1 MKYGVTLPLDHIETS
16 ELNLCLGF
24 RGANPIQSDP
34 VRFYAQNLGGPYR
47 LDHNPSSALMRWTLC
62 REMPRDLA
70 IDVRD
75 DPAVI
80 MLLMTSRSIES
91 LAV

>member
-1 MKYGVTLPLDHIETS
+1 MKYGVTLPLDQIETL
-16 ELNLCLGF
+16 ELNLPLGL
-24 RGANPIQSDP
+24 RGANPIRPKSLVIIWGDP
-34 VRFYAQNLGGPYR
+34 NR
-47 LDHNPSSALMRWTLC
+47 LDHNPSSALIRWTLC